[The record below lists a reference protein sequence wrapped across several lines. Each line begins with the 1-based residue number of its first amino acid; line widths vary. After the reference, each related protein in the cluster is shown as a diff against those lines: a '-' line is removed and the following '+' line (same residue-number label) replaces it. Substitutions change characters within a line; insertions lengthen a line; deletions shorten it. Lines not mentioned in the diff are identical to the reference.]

1 MYRYRSEI
9 KTTIIHD
16 LGRWGNRPEF
26 GVEAKCGDD
35 RVRIELDR
43 GEALKLR
50 QALTLYLK
58 ATAPPKKV
66 RR

>member
-9 KTTIIHD
+9 KSIIMHD
-16 LGRWGNRPEF
+16 LYRWSGAPEF
-26 GVEAKCGDD
+26 GIEAKCGDD

-50 QALTLYLK
+50 RSLALFIK
-58 ATAPPKKV
+58 ATAPPRKV